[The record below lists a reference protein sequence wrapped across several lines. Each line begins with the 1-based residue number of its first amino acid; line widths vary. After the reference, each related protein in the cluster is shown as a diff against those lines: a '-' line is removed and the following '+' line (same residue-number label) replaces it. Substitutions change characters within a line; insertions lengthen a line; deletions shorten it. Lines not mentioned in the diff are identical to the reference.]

1 MQLDPKNVETA
12 YFTALA
18 YANDNDYANAKLYA
32 KKALAINPQH
42 KSTKDLLAYV
52 TEQEST
58 AKMDEALSLIE
69 KQQYTQ
75 ALTVLNNVIKSDAQ
89 NADAYYYRATVYDA
103 QKKYQLAINDYKKA
117 LQYNPKLTITNY
129 SIAIDY
135 DYLAQYS
142 NALEYYKKYLSE
154 TKKAAETNDYTRY
167 SQKRI
172 QELNSYD
179 KSASSKK

>member
-1 MQLDPKNVETA
+1 M
-12 YFTALA
+12 
-18 YANDNDYANAKLYA
+18 
-32 KKALAINPQH
+32 
-42 KSTKDLLAYV
+42 
-52 TEQEST
+52 
-58 AKMDEALSLIE
+58 
-69 KQQYTQ
+69 
-75 ALTVLNNVIKSDAQ
+75 Q
-89 NADAYYYRATVYDA
+89 NADAYYYRATIYDA
-103 QKKYQLAINDYKKA
+103 QKKYQQAINDYKKA

-142 NALEYYKKYLSE
+142 NALTYYKKYLSE
-154 TKKAAETNDYTRY
+154 TKKVAETNDYTRY